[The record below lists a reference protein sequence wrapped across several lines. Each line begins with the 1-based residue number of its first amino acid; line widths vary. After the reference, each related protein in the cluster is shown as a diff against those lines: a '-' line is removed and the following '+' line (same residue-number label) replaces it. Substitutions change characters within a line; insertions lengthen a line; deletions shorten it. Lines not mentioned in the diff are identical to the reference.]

1 MPAVTRLVLLVLLAL
16 LAALVSGAAA
26 RAAAPV
32 ASPLRPPGAKAADSK
47 SEKGQPARTPSPKGQ
62 EAKPQEPAPTD
73 PQAAIDGK
81 PKSKA
86 GRPRQQIP
94 LVGGPVG
101 PDDFAL
107 RYYASLKQTARVNAE
122 LARLHTLYPNYEPPQ
137 DLYEAP
143 ASNAI
148 DEEPFWALYAADK
161 IDELKAAIDAK
172 EREIPGWKPSADLAV
187 KLRRKEL
194 RLKISALWKAD
205 KILDL
210 VDFLKGEDT
219 SDLQDDVDILW
230 TIAEAHAR
238 AKQNEDAV
246 NMFKRILTSSK
257 DPQIRVATIQKAL
270 GSLRMA
276 DVETLL
282 AAVPGASQG
291 TNEFAQ
297 IAIDIARAR
306 IAAFLHDERT
316 EEMPPADMAK
326 FEAYAR
332 NSKDANQ
339 IGLVAWYDYK
349 RRDFNAALEW
359 FKLAIQYDGDAMIAH
374 GLAHSLRALNMK
386 REAEEVAYAWREPLA
401 NNMILFLDLLET
413 DLTREIPPYIEAD
426 RLARYAKAAMEASSG
441 EGAQALAWYAYNS
454 CQWDAALFWF
464 ERAVAWFPKD
474 ATVYGYALT
483 LKRVKKDKGLYE
495 LANRYD
501 GLFAKVIEILFPDGY
516 YHPPTPCDQKGA
528 DKLHG
533 PGVRTAAFVAPGPA
547 MIPGAA
553 PNYATQEIN
562 YAAQKNASYP
572 VDMQPGQE
580 EKRVQA
586 MLKAIKGKFPAPV
599 GMENPLRFRG
609 IPIPSL
615 LAQRAPATA
624 FPAAAEGPLRR
635 EPATQAAPLVARRVP
650 GVGAMP
656 YEKYGFSLLPGW
668 NGQETA
674 SWPPYSQQIA
684 PAGTQ
689 WADQEADP
697 AKAGL
702 AVFDARNPANARGL
716 PPGGLP
722 AATYGQQPVAG
733 YGQQPPSRSF
743 GAGSA
748 GNYLGGYAPAAPP
761 RAPAYGQ
768 YPPPM
773 SR

>member
-1 MPAVTRLVLLVLLAL
+1 MPAMTRLILVAI
-16 LAALVSGAAA
+16 LAALAAGGA
-26 RAAAPV
+26 RAAAPLPSPRP
-32 ASPLRPPGAKAADSK
+32 ASAKAPDPKAANAPPGKAQKPRA
-47 SEKGQPARTPSPKGQ
+47 Q
-62 EAKPQEPAPTD
+62 EAKPQDIDSAD
-73 PQAAIDGK
+73 PQSAIDGK

-86 GRPRQQIP
+86 TRQRQSIP
-94 LVGGPVG
+94 IVGGPVG

-122 LARLHTLYPNYEPPQ
+122 LARLHTLYPGYEPPQ

-148 DEEPFWALYAADK
+148 DEEPFWALFAADR
-161 IDELKAAIDAK
+161 IDDLKAAIDAK
-172 EREIPGWKPSADLAV
+172 EREIPGWKPSADLAS

-194 RLKISALWKAD
+194 RLKISAFWKAD

-210 VDFLKGEDT
+210 VDFLKKEDT
-219 SDLQDDVDILW
+219 SELQDDVDVLW
-230 TIAEAHAR
+230 TIAEAYAR
-238 AKQNEDAV
+238 ARQNEDAV
-246 NMFKRILTSSK
+246 NMFKRILTTTK
-257 DPQIRVATIQKAL
+257 DPNIRVATIQKAL

-276 DVETLL
+276 EVETLL
-282 AAVPGASQG
+282 AAVPGASQATG
-291 TNEFAQ
+291 EFAPL
-297 IAIDIARAR
+297 AIDITRAR

-316 EEMPPADMAK
+316 EEVPPADMAK
-326 FEAYAR
+326 FESYAR

-386 REAEEVAYAWREPLA
+386 REAEEVAYAWHEPLA
-401 NNMILFLDLLET
+401 NNAILYLDLLESE
-413 DLTREIPPYIEAD
+413 LTREIPPYIEAD
-426 RLARYAKAAMEASSG
+426 RLARYAKVTMETSSG
-441 EGAQALAWYAYNS
+441 EGAQALGWYAYNS
-454 CQWDAALFWF
+454 CQWDVAKFWF

-474 ATVYGYALT
+474 ATVYGLAMSS
-483 LKRVKKDKGLYE
+483 KRVKDEKGLYTQ
-495 LANRYD
+495 ANRYD

-516 YHPPTPCDQKGA
+516 YHPPSPCDQKGSE
-528 DKLHG
+528 KLHG
-533 PGVRTAAFVAPGPA
+533 PGVKNAAFIAPGPA
-547 MIPGAA
+547 LIPNAP
-553 PNYATQEIN
+553 PNYAPLDMN

-572 VDMQPGQE
+572 TDMQPGQE

-586 MLKAIKGKFPAPV
+586 MLKAIKGKFPAQV
-599 GMENPLRFRG
+599 DMANPLRFRAM
-609 IPIPSL
+609 PIPSL
-615 LAQRAPATA
+615 LAQRAPAMG
-624 FPAAAEGPLRR
+624 FPAAVEGMYRKD
-635 EPATQAAPLVARRVP
+635 PATAPAPLVARRVP
-650 GVGAMP
+650 GVGPMP

-684 PAGTQ
+684 PAGTM

-697 AKAGL
+697 AKSGL
-702 AVFDARNPANARGL
+702 ALFDSRSPSNARGL
-716 PPGGLP
+716 APGGQG

-743 GAGSA
+743 GASPA
-748 GNYLGGYAPAAPP
+748 GNYLGGYSPPATPP

>member
-1 MPAVTRLVLLVLLAL
+1 MPAMSRLILFAL
-16 LAALVSGAAA
+16 LAALAAGGPA
-26 RAAAPV
+26 RAAAP
-32 ASPLRPPGAKAADSK
+32 LPGAKPANAKAPDGKAAK
-47 SEKGQPARTPSPKGQ
+47 AAPAKAPDKKQ
-62 EAKPQEPAPTD
+62 QDAKPQDSDPGD
-73 PQAAIDGK
+73 PQAAINGK
-81 PKSKA
+81 PKSKLA
-86 GRPRQQIP
+86 RPRQLIP
-94 LVGGPVG
+94 VVGDPVA

-107 RYYASLKQTARVNAE
+107 RYYASLRQTARVNAE
-122 LARLHTLYPNYEPPQ
+122 LTRLHALYPSYEPPQ

-148 DEEPFWALYAADK
+148 DEEPFWALFAADK
-161 IDELKAAIDAK
+161 IEDLKAAIDAK
-172 EREIPGWKPSADLAV
+172 EREFPGWKPSADLAT

-194 RLKISALWKAD
+194 RLKITALWKAD

-210 VDFLKGEDT
+210 VDYLKKEDT
-219 SDLQDDVDILW
+219 SDLQDEVDMLW
-230 TIAEAHAR
+230 TIAEAYAR
-238 AKQNEDAV
+238 ARQNEDAV
-246 NMFKRILTSSK
+246 NMFKRILTTTK

-282 AAVPGASQG
+282 ASVPGASQG
-291 TNEFAQ
+291 TGEFAQ
-297 IAIDIARAR
+297 ISIDITRAR
-306 IAAFLHDERT
+306 IAAYLHDERT
-316 EEMPPADMAK
+316 EEVPPADMAK
-326 FEAYAR
+326 FEAYAK

-349 RRDFNAALEW
+349 RRDFGAALEW
-359 FKLAIQYDGDAMIAH
+359 FKLAIQNDGDAMIAH

-386 REAEEVAYAWREPLA
+386 REAEEVAYAWHEPLS

-413 DLTREIPPYIEAD
+413 DLTREIPPFIEAD
-426 RLARYAKAAMEASSG
+426 RLARYAKVTMEASSG

-454 CQWDAALFWF
+454 CQWDVAKFWF

-474 ATVYGYALT
+474 ATVYGLALSNKR
-483 LKRVKKDKGLYE
+483 LKNEKGLYE

-501 GLFAKVIEILFPDGY
+501 GLFAKVVEILFPDNY
-516 YHPPTPCDQKGA
+516 YHPPSPCDQKGA

-533 PGVRTAAFVAPGPA
+533 AGVRTAAFIAPGPA
-547 MIPGAA
+547 MIPNAP
-553 PNYATQEIN
+553 PNYAPLDMN

-572 VDMQPGQE
+572 LDLQPGQA
-580 EKRVQA
+580 EKRIQA
-586 MLKAIKGKFPAPV
+586 TLKAIRGKFPAQV
-599 GMENPLRFRG
+599 DMANPLRFRAT
-609 IPIPSL
+609 PILAL
-615 LAQRAPATA
+615 LAQRAPAMG
-624 FPAAAEGPLRR
+624 FPAAVDGTYRKD
-635 EPATQAAPLVARRVP
+635 PATQPAPLVARRVP
-650 GVGAMP
+650 GVGPMP
-656 YEKYGFSLLPGW
+656 YEQYGFSLLPGW

-684 PAGTQ
+684 PAGTI

-702 AVFDARNPANARGL
+702 AVFDQRNPANARGL
-716 PPGGLP
+716 PPGGSP
-722 AATYGQQPVAG
+722 PATYGQQPVAG

-748 GNYLGGYAPAAPP
+748 GNYLGGYAPATPQ
-761 RAPAYGQ
+761 RGSAYGQ